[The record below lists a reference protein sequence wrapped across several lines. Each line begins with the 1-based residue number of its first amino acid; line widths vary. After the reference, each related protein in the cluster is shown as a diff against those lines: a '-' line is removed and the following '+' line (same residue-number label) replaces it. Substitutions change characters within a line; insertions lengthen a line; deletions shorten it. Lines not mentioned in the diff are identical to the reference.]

1 MKSCQ
6 IGLRW
11 STTASG
17 GAERVFS
24 ELAAGLPEAGVGF
37 FGVVAG
43 SPDLVIETAG
53 QVRSFAPEEAGTI
66 GRLRGARKV
75 LTEFLQA
82 EKPDVLASHFAM
94 YTFPVL
100 DRLRAQPFVMHFH
113 GPWALESGVEGGVG
127 LSLFAKSW
135 IERAVYSR
143 ADRCIVLSRA
153 FAKLLHEKYGI
164 DPEKIRVIPGAVDL
178 DRFNILISRQEA
190 RDLLGWPNDRP
201 ILLSV
206 RRLVHRMG
214 LRQLIDALPSI
225 QRRFPDVLLM
235 LAGTGPLRSELEQ
248 RVRDLDLER
257 NVRFLGFVP
266 EELLSA
272 TYRAADVTVVP
283 TLALEGFGLVAA
295 ESLAAGTPSMV
306 TRVGGLPEVVQ
317 DLSEG
322 LLFESNSPDDMADG
336 LSAALSGR
344 SRLPGETECRAYA
357 EQRFSRGLM
366 SSRVAEVYSECVS
379 GRLDNRGFDGVA

>member
-1 MKSCQ
+1 MTSCQ

-11 STTASG
+11 STKASG

-24 ELAAGLPEAGVGF
+24 ELAAGLPEAGVSF

-43 SPDLVIETAG
+43 SPDLITETAG

-66 GRLRGARKV
+66 SRLRGARRV
-75 LTEFLQA
+75 LTEFLQE

-100 DRLRAQPFVMHFH
+100 ERLRAQPFVMHFH
-113 GPWALESGVEGGVG
+113 GPWALESGVEGGSR
-127 LSLFAKSW
+127 LSLIAKRGL
-135 IERAVYSR
+135 ERAVYSR
-143 ADRCIVLSRA
+143 ADRCIVLSHA
-153 FAKLLHEKYGI
+153 FAKLLQEEYGI
-164 DPEKIRVIPGAVDL
+164 NPEKIRVIPGAVDL
-178 DRFNILISRQEA
+178 DRFNILRSRQEA
-190 RDLLGWPNDRP
+190 RDLLEWPKDRP

-206 RRLVHRMG
+206 RRLMRRMG

-225 QRRFPDVLLM
+225 QRRVPDVLLM
-235 LAGTGPLRSELEQ
+235 VAGTGPLRSELEQ

-257 NVRFLGFVP
+257 NVQFLGFVP
-266 EELLSA
+266 EELLCA
-272 TYRAADVTVVP
+272 TYRAADITVVP

-322 LLFESNSPDDMADG
+322 LLFESSSPDELADG
-336 LSAALSGR
+336 LSAALTGKTK
-344 SRLPGETECRAYA
+344 LPGETECRTYA
-357 EQRFSRGLM
+357 EQRFSRELM
-366 SSRVAEVYSECVS
+366 STRVAEVYAECVS
-379 GRLDNRGFDGVA
+379 G